1 MTERH
6 IKTEDVGSV
15 HCSDQA
21 IRNTPLK
28 HIRTKIR
35 PFQIGQVAQF
45 RRYLSAQ
52 LVIVESQPLQI
63 GEATQSGVISHST
76 CKIDTG
82 FQMG

>member
-6 IKTEDVGSV
+6 IKMEDVTAV

-45 RRYLSAQ
+45 RWYLS
-52 LVIVESQPLQI
+52 
-63 GEATQSGVISHST
+63 TQHV
-76 CKIDTG
+76 
-82 FQMG
+82 MR